1 MSNTKFIKHQMQVT
15 TNKVTNTL
23 GISSEAYIKYLY
35 DAATNWL
42 LDHLNNDTL
51 VVDEVMQTAEFWK
64 WWALQAYH
72 RDVQW
77 LSSSAYAIAASHEPA
92 RLLNDWLYYHS
103 AARLLDMNNKHAQIL
118 YNSYANINW
127 VKNAPYN

>member
-1 MSNTKFIKHQMQVT
+1 MQIT
-15 TNKVTNTL
+15 ANKVTSIL
-23 GISSEAYIKYLY
+23 GINLAAYASFLH
-35 DAATNWL
+35 DAGTDWL

-51 VVDEVMQTAEFWK
+51 VVDEVMQTDEFWA

-77 LSSSAYAIAASHEPA
+77 LSSSAYAIAAHHEPD

-103 AARLLDMNNKHAQIL
+103 AARLIDMRNKHAQIL
-118 YNSYANINW
+118 FNSYANINW
-127 VKNAPYN
+127 VKDAPHN